1 MAKLIELDSNVSL
14 MQQVNEGSSDPVVL
28 INAFTVDPADL
39 DQFLKAWTADAE
51 IMKRQSGFISTQLH
65 RGIAGSCAFVNYAV
79 WESPDHF
86 KRAFGNP
93 EFQASLRNYPQSAA
107 ASPHLFRKL
116 GVAGICV
123 A

>member
-14 MQQVNEGSSDPVVL
+14 MQQVNEGTSDPVVL
-28 INAFTVDPADL
+28 INAFTVDPADA

-51 IMKRQSGFISTQLH
+51 IMKRQPGFISTQLH

-79 WESPDHF
+79 WESPEHF

-93 EFQASLRNYPQSAA
+93 EFQASLRNYPKSAA

-116 GVAGICV
+116 AVAGICV